1 MWTERKEQIKWEVTS
16 GRWIPLTDEN
26 WFLDLGGGTHPHT
39 WRRGES
45 RWRGPGEVTR
55 LSMHLNSQLR
65 PALEKGKGF
74 SLYPYHICLE
84 ESCLKTHLENE
95 DTVAL

>member
-55 LSMHLNSQLR
+55 L
-65 PALEKGKGF
+65 
-74 SLYPYHICLE
+74 
-84 ESCLKTHLENE
+84 
-95 DTVAL
+95 